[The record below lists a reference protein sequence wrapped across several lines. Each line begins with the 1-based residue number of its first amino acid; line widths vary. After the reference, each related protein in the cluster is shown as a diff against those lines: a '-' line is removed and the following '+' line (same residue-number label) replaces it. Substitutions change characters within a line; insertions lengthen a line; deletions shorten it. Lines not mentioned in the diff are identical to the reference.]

1 MQLILILFLLSMTD
15 GSNDLNETLKKALS
29 FYRENREIITM
40 LANGN
45 FPLAPPVQEKSGQTE
60 PTQKKDRPE
69 EVGQSNDSKHAI
81 EQFLSSYG
89 I

>member
-1 MQLILILFLLSMTD
+1 MQLILILLLLSMTGD
-15 GSNDLNETLKKALS
+15 SNDLNETLKKALS

-45 FPLAPPVQEKSGQTE
+45 FPLTGATQGSGE
-60 PTQKKDRPE
+60 PSETAQKKDRPE
-69 EVGQSNDSKHAI
+69 EVGQSNDSKRAI